1 METMFPGKVNSPA
14 TTLDG
19 AIDNTVTT
27 IDVIDGSV
35 LPTAPNI
42 AVIGTGEDAE
52 TILYGTKATNQLTS
66 VTRGYQGVAK
76 AWDSGE
82 TIARM
87 FTEKDY
93 ANLKA
98 NIEAHETDITEI
110 EKVVPRKIKTDA
122 TAAPAVT
129 NDTTEGYAV
138 NSLWIDVTNDK
149 AYICVDAT
157 DGAAVW
163 VEITS
168 QGVGDA
174 LTTDPLSQ
182 FAATTSAQLAGVIS
196 DETGTDKLVYNTSP
210 TLVTPIL
217 GTPTSGNLT
226 NCTFPTLNQDTT
238 GSAATLTTSRNIG
251 GVAFNGSA
259 NIVPNIVTDTTP
271 ELGGNLDAKDKN
283 ITGAG
288 SISFTQEL
296 DNGSKTAN
304 FTVDFATDQKQKV
317 TMTEN
322 TFTLTLDTTDVGVGN
337 YLLKIVNG
345 GLATLT
351 WASESGS
358 VYWAGGTA
366 PDLTSSGTDIVA
378 LYFDGTHWWA
388 SASLD
393 FS

>member
-66 VTRGYQGVAK
+66 VTRGYQGTAK
-76 AWDSGE
+76 AWDSGA

-98 NIEAHETDITEI
+98 NIEAHETAITEI
-110 EKVVPRKIKTDA
+110 EKVIPRKIKTDA

-129 NDTTEGYAV
+129 NDITEGYAV
-138 NSLWIDVTNDK
+138 NSIWIDVTNDK

-163 VEITS
+163 IEITS

-182 FAATTSAQLAGVIS
+182 FAATTSAELAGVIS

-210 TLVTPIL
+210 TLVTPTL
-217 GTPTSGNLT
+217 GAA
-226 NCTFPTLNQDTT
+226 
-238 GSAATLTTSRNIG
+238 AATSINFGDTSLNHYEEGTWTPALKFGGDSVDMTYSTQEGLYTKIGRQVTVSCEMVLTSKGSSTGIAIIRGLPFGSTATTRYIAALFLK
-251 GVAFNGSA
+251 GVTYVGMWEGSMVA
-259 NIVPNIVTDTTP
+259 SGTFVYLGEVTEAGTYADLDNTDFTDT
-271 ELGGNLDAKDKN
+271 AQ
-283 ITGAG
+283 IR
-288 SISFTQEL
+288 
-296 DNGSKTAN
+296 
-304 FTVDFATDQKQKV
+304 
-317 TMTEN
+317 M
-322 TFTLTLDTTDVGVGN
+322 TLTYFTD
-337 YLLKIVNG
+337 
-345 GLATLT
+345 
-351 WASESGS
+351 
-358 VYWAGGTA
+358 
-366 PDLTSSGTDIVA
+366 
-378 LYFDGTHWWA
+378 
-388 SASLD
+388 
-393 FS
+393 

>member
-1 METMFPGKVNSPA
+1 METMYAGKVNSPA
-14 TTLDG
+14 TILDG

-27 IDVIDGSV
+27 INVIDGSV

-42 AVIGTGEDAE
+42 AVIGVAEDAE
-52 TILYGTKATNQLTS
+52 TILYVGKTANQLTS
-66 VTRGYQGVAK
+66 VTRGYQGTAK
-76 AWDSGE
+76 AWDSGA

-87 FTEKDY
+87 FTEYDY
-93 ANLKA
+93 ASLKA
-98 NIEAHETDITEI
+98 NIGEI
-110 EKVVPRKIKTDA
+110 AARK
-122 TAAPAVT
+122 
-129 NDTTEGYAV
+129 
-138 NSLWIDVTNDK
+138 
-149 AYICVDAT
+149 
-157 DGAAVW
+157 
-163 VEITS
+163 
-168 QGVGDA
+168 
-174 LTTDPLSQ
+174 LSA
-182 FAATTSAQLAGVIS
+182 FAATTSAELAGVIS

-210 TLVTPIL
+210 TLVTPLL
-217 GTPTSGNLT
+217 GTPTSGVLT